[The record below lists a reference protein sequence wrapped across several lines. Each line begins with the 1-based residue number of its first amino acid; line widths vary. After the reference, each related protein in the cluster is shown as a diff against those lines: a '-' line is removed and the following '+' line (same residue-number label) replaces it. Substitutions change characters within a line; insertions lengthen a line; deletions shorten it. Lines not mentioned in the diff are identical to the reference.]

1 MQNYR
6 IGLFD
11 YSSKYIAN
19 IPFFSLYSM
28 FMFDVYVIDDTTRD
42 RPLFHHL
49 KKWIF
54 WISLVLN
61 STDFAKE
68 AQASFRVCSKK
79 ISASQRGFRIRGIKV
94 KDKR

>member
-61 STDFAKE
+61 STDFATKRRRPVFVFF
-68 AQASFRVCSKK
+68 QKK
-79 ISASQRGFRIRGIKV
+79 SQHLSAVSEFV
-94 KDKR
+94 V